1 MKLLPL
7 KIACPVCNSETITYT
22 CEPKCC
28 FNHICDSCYT
38 TFQLLT
44 ETIGGDIG
52 GMDIQIEEKDP
63 LAPTTACAKCDSL
76 NVYILKDKTHEDDR
90 LVCASCNALL
100 KLVIDSIDLK

>member
-7 KIACPVCNSETITYT
+7 KVFCPLCGSQNITYT

-44 ETIGGDIG
+44 ETIGEELEDVEIP
-52 GMDIQIEEKDP
+52 IEERDP
-63 LAPTTACAKCDSL
+63 LVPTTACAKCQSL
-76 NVYILKDKTHEDDR
+76 DVYILEDERSQGDK
-90 LVCASCNALL
+90 LVCASCHVILN
-100 KLVIDSIDLK
+100 LVIDSIDKK